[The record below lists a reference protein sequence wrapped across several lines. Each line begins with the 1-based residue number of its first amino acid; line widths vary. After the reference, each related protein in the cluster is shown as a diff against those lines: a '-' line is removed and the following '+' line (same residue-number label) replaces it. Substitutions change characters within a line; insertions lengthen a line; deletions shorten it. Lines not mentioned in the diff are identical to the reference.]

1 MEGVTL
7 ALDGVTLA
15 QLGLF
20 AATLS
25 VAILSPGPGIVAV
38 SQAAFRLGR
47 RDAMPYALGLA
58 LGASAWCLVALLG
71 LTVLFEAVPLA
82 LSAFHVL
89 GGLYL
94 LRVAYGMW
102 AHARD
107 PLPEPGAAKGQGL
120 GAGLALNLANP
131 KPGLFYASV
140 LLSIF
145 PDIRGVAGNAL
156 VYATALAVELA
167 FYLGLAAVLSAG
179 PIRARYFG
187 AKPWIDRTA
196 ALLIAALGLLLI
208 LRH

>member
-1 MEGVTL
+1 MEGVS
-7 ALDGVTLA
+7 LA

-20 AATLS
+20 VATLS

-38 SQAAFRLGR
+38 SHAAFRLGR
-47 RDAMPYALGLA
+47 RNAMPYALGLA
-58 LGASAWCLVALLG
+58 LGASLWCLVALLG
-71 LTVLFEAVPLA
+71 LTVLFEALPLA
-82 LSAFHVL
+82 LSAFHVV

-94 LRVAYGMW
+94 LWVAYKMW
-102 AHARD
+102 THAAD
-107 PLPEPGAAKGQGL
+107 PLPEAGATSGQGF
-120 GAGLALNLANP
+120 GAGMALNLTNP

-145 PDIRGVAGNAL
+145 PDLTGIAANAL
-156 VYATALAVELA
+156 VYSTALLMELF
-167 FYLGLAAVLSAG
+167 FYISLAAILSAA

-187 AKPWIDRTA
+187 AKPWIDRSA

>member
-1 MEGVTL
+1 MAGVTP
-7 ALDGVTLA
+7 A

-20 AATLS
+20 VATLS
-25 VAILSPGPGIVAV
+25 VAVLSPGPGIVAV
-38 SQAAFRLGR
+38 SQAAVRLGR

-82 LSAFHVL
+82 LTAFHIA

-94 LRVAYGMW
+94 LWVAFKMW
-102 AHARD
+102 SHAAE
-107 PLPEPGAAKGQGL
+107 PLPEPGAAGQGL

-131 KPGLFYASV
+131 KPGLFYGSV

-145 PDIRGVAGNAL
+145 PDARGFAPQAVI
-156 VYATALAVELA
+156 YSTALAVELA
-167 FYLGLAAVLSAG
+167 YYLGLAAILSAA
-179 PIRARYFG
+179 PVRARYFG
-187 AKPWIDRTA
+187 AKPWIDRAA

>member
-1 MEGVTL
+1 MEGVSL
-7 ALDGVTLA
+7 P

-20 AATLS
+20 VATLS

-47 RDAMPYALGLA
+47 RNAMPYALGLA
-58 LGASAWCLVALLG
+58 LGASVWCLVALLG
-71 LTVLFEAVPLA
+71 LTVLFKAVPLT
-82 LSAFHVL
+82 LSAFHVA

-94 LRVAYGMW
+94 LWVAWKMW
-102 AHARD
+102 SHAAD
-107 PLPEPGAAKGQGL
+107 PLPEPGAAMGQGF
-120 GAGLALNLANP
+120 GAGMALNLANP

-145 PDIRGVAGNAL
+145 PDARGVLSNAVVYSTAL
-156 VYATALAVELA
+156 VVELA
-167 FYLGLAAVLSAG
+167 FYLGLAAILSAA
-179 PIRARYFG
+179 PVRARYFG

-196 ALLIAALGLLLI
+196 ALLVAILGLLLI

>member
-1 MEGVTL
+1 M
-7 ALDGVTLA
+7 DGVTVA

-20 AATLS
+20 MATLS

-58 LGASAWCLVALLG
+58 LGASLWCLVALLG
-71 LTVLFEAVPLA
+71 LNVLFEAFPVA
-82 LSAFHVL
+82 LSIFHVA

-94 LRVAYGMW
+94 LWVAFKMW
-102 AHARD
+102 THAAD
-107 PLPEPGAAKGQGL
+107 PLPEPGERAGQGF
-120 GAGLALNLANP
+120 GAGMALNLSNP

-145 PDIRGVAGNAL
+145 PNLGGFAANVV
-156 VYATALAVELA
+156 VYSTALAMELA
-167 FYLGLAAVLSAG
+167 FYLGLAAVLSAA
-179 PIRARYFG
+179 PIRATYFG
-187 AKPWIDRTA
+187 LKPWIDRSA
-196 ALLIAALGLLLI
+196 ALLIAALGLLI

>member
-1 MEGVTL
+1 M
-7 ALDGVTLA
+7 DGVTLA

-20 AATLS
+20 VATLS

-58 LGASAWCLVALLG
+58 LGASAWCLIALLG

-94 LRVAYGMW
+94 LWVAFKMW
-102 AHARD
+102 SHALD
-107 PLPEPGAAKGQGL
+107 PLPDPGATAGQGF
-120 GAGLALNLANP
+120 GDGMALNLANP

-145 PDIRGVAGNAL
+145 PDLGGLAANAL
-156 VYATALAVELA
+156 VYSTALAVELA
-167 FYLGLAAVLSAG
+167 FYLGLAAVLSAA
-179 PIRARYFG
+179 PIRRRYFG
-187 AKPWIDRTA
+187 AKPWIDRSA

>member
-1 MEGVTL
+1 M
-7 ALDGVTLA
+7 DGVTLA

-20 AATLS
+20 VATLS

-47 RDAMPYALGLA
+47 RDALPYALGLA

-94 LRVAYGMW
+94 LWVAFKMW
-102 AHARD
+102 SHATE
-107 PLPEPGAAKGQGL
+107 PLPEPGAAGQGF
-120 GAGLALNLANP
+120 GAGMALNLANP

-145 PDIRGVAGNAL
+145 PNARGFAPNAL
-156 VYATALAVELA
+156 IYSTALAVELTY
-167 FYLGLAAVLSAG
+167 YLGLALVLSAA

-187 AKPWIDRTA
+187 AKPGIDRTA
-196 ALLIAALGLLLI
+196 ALLIAALGCLLI

>member
-1 MEGVTL
+1 M
-7 ALDGVTLA
+7 DGVTVA

-20 AATLS
+20 MATLS

-58 LGASAWCLVALLG
+58 LGASLWCLVALLG
-71 LTVLFEAVPLA
+71 LNVLFEAFPVA
-82 LSAFHVL
+82 LSIFHVA

-94 LRVAYGMW
+94 LWAAFKMW
-102 AHARD
+102 THAADLLPD
-107 PLPEPGAAKGQGL
+107 PGERAGQGF
-120 GAGLALNLANP
+120 GAGMALNLSNP

-145 PDIRGVAGNAL
+145 PNLGGFAANVV
-156 VYATALAVELA
+156 VYSTALAMELA
-167 FYLGLAAVLSAG
+167 FYLGLAAVLSAA
-179 PIRARYFG
+179 PIRATYFG

-196 ALLIAALGLLLI
+196 AALIAVLGLLLI
-208 LRH
+208 LRF

>member
-1 MEGVTL
+1 M
-7 ALDGVTLA
+7 DGVTLA
-15 QLGLF
+15 QLGVF
-20 AATLS
+20 VATLT

-71 LTVLFEAVPLA
+71 LNVLFEAFPLV
-82 LSAFHVL
+82 LSVFHVA

-94 LRVAYGMW
+94 LWVAFKMW
-102 AHARD
+102 THAAD
-107 PLPEPGAAKGQGL
+107 PLPEPGDRAGQGFA
-120 GAGLALNLANP
+120 AGVALNLSNP

-145 PDIRGVAGNAL
+145 PNLAGFGPNAV
-156 VYATALAVELA
+156 VYGTALAVELA
-167 FYLGLAAVLSAG
+167 FYLGLAALLSAA

-196 ALLIAALGLLLI
+196 ALLIAALGVLLI

>member
-1 MEGVTL
+1 MEGVSL
-7 ALDGVTLA
+7 P

-20 AATLS
+20 VATLS

-58 LGASAWCLVALLG
+58 LGASAWCLLALLG
-71 LTVLFEAVPLA
+71 LSVLFEAVPLA
-82 LSAFHVL
+82 LSAFHVV

-94 LRVAYGMW
+94 LWVASKMW
-102 AHARD
+102 SHAAD
-107 PLPEPGAAKGQGL
+107 PLPEPGATAGQGF
-120 GAGLALNLANP
+120 GAGIALNLANP

-145 PDIRGVAGNAL
+145 PDARGILSNAV
-156 VYATALAVELA
+156 VYSTALTVELG
-167 FYLGLAAVLSAG
+167 FYLGLAAVLSAA

-187 AKPWIDRTA
+187 LKSWIDRSA
-196 ALLIAALGLLLI
+196 ALLVAALGLLLV